1 MNKKQILTMIGFAAV
16 MILAGTSSYRIMSD
30 DDDLLPGDYETAYH
44 DKEHGRE
51 TADAEG
57 LFAEPNE
64 DEAARTFTASAVE
77 FTPVD
82 IPVSFRGT
90 GDNKL
95 IGGENLNDIFNLIA
109 HGDSVVR
116 ILQIGDSHVRGHY
129 FPVAVRQTL
138 EESFG
143 SQATGDDKI
152 TYHTDC
158 IASETG
164 KNGIV
169 YSAIGINGARAS
181 RFAEDDMI
189 EKIAAQRPNIVIVS
203 FGTNES
209 HTKGYDE
216 ETHSGTI
223 DTLLTRI
230 SEVCPDV
237 QFLLTTPPGSFISQR
252 SGRTYRDRR
261 GRRRYSYVKRQ
272 NTVTS
277 RVAANIVNYGKEH
290 HIAVWDMYSIAGGE
304 QFACTNWRGAG
315 LMNND
320 RIHYTINGYRLQGHL
335 LGEAFLKAY
344 NEYVEH

>member
-1 MNKKQILTMIGFAAV
+1 MNKERLWMMIGFAAV
-16 MILAGTSSYRIMSD
+16 MIFVGTSSYRMMTD
-30 DDDLLPGDYETAYH
+30 DDDLLPGDYETAYN
-44 DKEHGRE
+44 DGEYSDD
-51 TADAEG
+51 ADEVT
-57 LFAEPNE
+57 FAEHDV
-64 DEAARTFTASAVE
+64 DETLKTFKAPVVE

-90 GDNKL
+90 KDNKL
-95 IGGENLNDIFNLIA
+95 IGGENLNGIFSLIA

-116 ILQIGDSHVRGHY
+116 ILQIGDSHVRGHS
-129 FPVAVRQTL
+129 FPVAVRKTL
-138 EESFG
+138 EDSFG

-152 TYHTDC
+152 NYRTDC

-164 KNGIV
+164 ENGIV

-181 RFAEDDMI
+181 RFAEEDMI
-189 EKIAAQRPNIVIVS
+189 GKIAAQHPNIVIVS

-209 HTKGYDE
+209 HAKGYDE
-216 ETHSGTI
+216 DAHSGAI
-223 DTLLTRI
+223 DTLLSRI

-237 QFLLTTPPGSFISQR
+237 QFLLTTPPGSYISQR
-252 SGRTYRDRR
+252 TGRTYRDRR

-272 NTVTS
+272 NTLTS
-277 RVAANIVNYGKEH
+277 RVAANIVNYGREH

-320 RIHYTINGYRLQGHL
+320 RIHYTVNGYRLQGHL